1 MEECEDYVLDEAE
14 QANEV
19 SEAVEPEE
27 NKPEISGMTSQGVD
41 ETNGEA
47 VFCDVDLFKS
57 KII

>member
-27 NKPEISGMTSQGVD
+27 NKPQISGRISQDVD

-47 VFCDVDLFKS
+47 VFCDVDLNPK
-57 KII
+57 